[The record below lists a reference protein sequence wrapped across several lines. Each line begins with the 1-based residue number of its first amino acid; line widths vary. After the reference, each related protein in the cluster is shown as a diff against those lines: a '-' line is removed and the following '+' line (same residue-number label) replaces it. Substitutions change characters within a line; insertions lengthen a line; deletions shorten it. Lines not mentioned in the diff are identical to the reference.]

1 MYFCKR
7 KQLFITREEKVA
19 YWLDLADYDIETAE
33 GLFIVKRWLLV
44 GFMCH
49 QVIEKTLKAYWC
61 KTQADDP
68 PYIHNLMQLSVRSG
82 LFEEMSPEQQKTIA
96 QLMPMNIEAR
106 YPEYKEQLLKR
117 MTEEFCRQLID
128 DTKELQKWI
137 ESK

>member
-1 MYFCKR
+1 
-7 KQLFITREEKVA
+7 
-19 YWLDLADYDIETAE
+19 
-33 GLFIVKRWLLV
+33 
-44 GFMCH
+44 
-49 QVIEKTLKAYWC
+49 
-61 KTQADDP
+61 
-68 PYIHNLMQLSVRSG
+68 MQLSVRSG

-137 ESK
+137 KSK